1 MLPGGIE
8 PDLLLDSPRAFPQQW
23 LLAKRLSRG
32 RGVLLGEAGHRC
44 HPVGG
49 QGLNLCWRDV
59 ATLMNLAERGGTPQG
74 LARRYGRRRWPD
86 LLMVG
91 LATDLLVRLFSNRQ
105 LWLLPIRRLGL
116 EAMARIG
123 WLRSISL
130 RAMSDGPTQ
139 FLSSWPD

>member
-1 MLPGGIE
+1 
-8 PDLLLDSPRAFPQQW
+8 
-23 LLAKRLSRG
+23 
-32 RGVLLGEAGHRC
+32 
-44 HPVGG
+44 
-49 QGLNLCWRDV
+49 
-59 ATLMNLAERGGTPQG
+59 
-74 LARRYGRRRWPD
+74 
-86 LLMVG
+86 MVG

-105 LWLLPIRRLGL
+105 LWLLPIRRVGL